1 MRLFGHV
8 SYTDSATVAGCR
20 ILRECG
26 RDTRLGLRRLRETWL
41 RLKRGKAD
49 DVSGVAEEGEG
60 VREMELLESSS
71 RMQSFHS

>member
-1 MRLFGHV
+1 MRLFQHV
-8 SYTDSATVAGCR
+8 SYTDSGTVAGCR

-41 RLKRGKAD
+41 PLKRGKAD
-49 DVSGVAEEGEG
+49 DVRGVAEEGEG

-71 RMQSFHS
+71 RMQSFHL